1 MLPIYRKVLFSA
13 GVALLF
19 TVYACDSGSGLSGE
33 RTQFASPL
41 DSLNAL
47 LESGDYSVENYTAR
61 SRIYLMQNDLAAAKN
76 DVDSAFALDQQRPEV
91 LSVRGDVYYRL
102 NSTRVARDSWLA
114 VAEMDPN
121 DIDSR
126 SRLAELFLAVRDY
139 LKALKYVNE
148 VLNLNSRQAEAL
160 FLKGYIYLELEDTT
174 NAVKFVEQA
183 IDARPD
189 YFEAF
194 DLLGVISAVRND
206 NRAIDYYTRAA
217 EIQPGNS
224 MVYYKLGLFFQER
237 AEWNRAIES
246 YYKAVELDP
255 KNAFAHFNLGY
266 IHTEL
271 DLFEQA
277 RDHFTNAIQAND
289 RYYQAYYGRGY
300 CFESLGQLDRAKTDY
315 ETALNV
321 NNEYDAAKSGLGR
334 VSKILRETGS

>member
-1 MLPIYRKVLFSA
+1 MLPIYRKVFFSV
-13 GVALLF
+13 GIALLF
-19 TVYACDSGSGLSGE
+19 TVYACDSSFNSSDADT
-33 RTQFASPL
+33 RFASPL
-41 DSLNAL
+41 DSLTAL
-47 LESGDYSVENYTAR
+47 LESGQSSVENYTAR
-61 SRIYLMQNDLAAAKN
+61 GRIYLMQNDLAAAKM
-76 DVDSAFALDQQRPEV
+76 DIDSAFALDPTNGEV
-91 LSVRGDVYYRL
+91 LNVRGDVYYRL

-114 VAEMDPN
+114 VAEMNPN

-160 FLKGYIYLELEDTT
+160 FLKGYIYLELSDTA
-174 NAVKFVEQA
+174 NAVRFVEQA

-237 AEWNRAIES
+237 AEWNSAIES
-246 YYKAVELDP
+246 YYKAVEVDP

-300 CFESLGQLDRAKTDY
+300 CFESLGQLDRAKIDY

-321 NNEYDAAKSGLGR
+321 NNDYDAAKSGLGR
-334 VSKILRETGS
+334 VSKILSETGS